1 MRTTDSPAY
10 AFEDR
15 VDEHRRLVEQSILFD
30 PLTARLL
37 DAAGIAP
44 GMRVLDL
51 GTGAGSVALLAA
63 EMVGPT
69 GTVVTVDRDPDAL
82 ALAAEH
88 AEREGVGNVEFVEG
102 DLGVP
107 ELPGGYFDAVV
118 SRLLLMY
125 LPDPAATLHA
135 AALRLRPG
143 GVLCCHEMALHP
155 QLAVPEPPFL
165 ARLQATVAT
174 TFRRAGAEVQL
185 GLRLHRVMADAGL
198 PAPEM
203 HGETLVACGPEAP
216 VWAWANVARGLL
228 PVMERLGVDG
238 IDEVRSPGLEERM
251 LAELCAHDAVLL
263 SPMMVGAWTRVPR
276 D

>member
-1 MRTTDSPAY
+1 MNTTHSPAY

-15 VDEHRRLVEQSILFD
+15 VDEHRRLIEQSILFD
-30 PLTARLL
+30 PLTSRLL
-37 DAAGIAP
+37 HDAGIAP

-63 EMVGPT
+63 RMVGPT
-69 GTVVTVDRDPDAL
+69 GAVVTVDRDRDAL
-82 ALAAEH
+82 ALAAAH
-88 AEREGVGNVEFVEG
+88 AEREGVRNVEFIEG

-143 GVLCCHEMALHP
+143 GVLCCHELSMNP
-155 QLAVPEPPFL
+155 YLAMPEPPLL
-165 ARLQATVAT
+165 ARTHATVLTA
-174 TFRRAGAEVQL
+174 FRRAGAELHL
-185 GLRLHRVMADAGL
+185 GLQLHRLIADAGL

-216 VWAWANVARGLL
+216 VWAWGNVARGLL
-228 PVMERLGVDG
+228 PVMDRLGVEG
-238 IDEVRSPGLEERM
+238 ADEIRSPDLDERM
-251 LAELCAHDAVLL
+251 LAELCAHDAVLIA
-263 SPMMVGAWTRVPR
+263 PMMVGAWTRVPAA
-276 D
+276 